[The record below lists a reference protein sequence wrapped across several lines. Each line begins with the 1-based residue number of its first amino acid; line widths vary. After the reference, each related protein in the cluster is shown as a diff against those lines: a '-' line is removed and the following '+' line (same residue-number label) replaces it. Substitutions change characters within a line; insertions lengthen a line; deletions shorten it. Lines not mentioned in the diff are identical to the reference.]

1 MATKK
6 QNTHRMNKKLSV
18 DILKIRLYYFLNMSN
33 NKILVIVG
41 QTTVGKSDLA
51 VYLAKKFNG
60 EVISADSRQVY
71 KGLNIAT
78 GKITKKE
85 MRGVKHHLLDICSP
99 KKVFNVSDFKKLA
112 EKSIDDIL
120 ERNKLPIICGGTGF
134 YIDAVVKNQILP
146 EVKPNL
152 KLRQRLEKLTTK
164 KLFATLL
171 KLDKARARNIDKNNR
186 VRLIRAIEIAK
197 TIGKVPK
204 IKQENNKYQFLQIG
218 IKIDKEILKKKIE
231 KRTILRIKKGMINE
245 ARKLHQNGLS
255 FKRMRELGLEY
266 RFLADFLQN
275 TKQTKE
281 DKQKLI
287 LDIEK
292 ADLDYAKRQLTWF
305 KRDKNIKWFEVDEV
319 LNIEKEVKGFLD

>member
-1 MATKK
+1 
-6 QNTHRMNKKLSV
+6 
-18 DILKIRLYYFLNMSN
+18 MSN
-33 NKILVIVG
+33 IRTENKVLVIVG
-41 QTTVGKSDLA
+41 QTAVGKSDFA

-85 MRGVKHHLLDICSP
+85 MGGVRHHLLDVCIP

-218 IKIDKEILKKKIE
+218 IKIDREILKEKIN
-231 KRTILRIKKGMINE
+231 KRVLARIKKGMINE

>member
-1 MATKK
+1 
-6 QNTHRMNKKLSV
+6 
-18 DILKIRLYYFLNMSN
+18 MSN
-33 NKILVIVG
+33 NKILVIAG
-41 QTTVGKSDLA
+41 QTAVGKSDLA

-218 IKIDKEILKKKIE
+218 IKIDREILKEKIN
-231 KRTILRIKKGMINE
+231 KRVLARIKKGMINE

-287 LDIEK
+287 LDIER
-292 ADLDYAKRQLTWF
+292 ADLDYATRQLTWF
-305 KRDKNIKWFEVDEV
+305 KRDTDIKWFEVDEV

>member
-1 MATKK
+1 
-6 QNTHRMNKKLSV
+6 
-18 DILKIRLYYFLNMSN
+18 MSN

-41 QTTVGKSDLA
+41 QTAVGKSDLA
-51 VYLAKKFNG
+51 VFLAKKFNG

-197 TIGKVPK
+197 IIGKVPK

-287 LDIEK
+287 LDIER
-292 ADLDYAKRQLTWF
+292 ADLDYATRQLTWF
-305 KRDKNIKWFEVDEV
+305 KRDTDIKWFEVDEV

>member
-1 MATKK
+1 
-6 QNTHRMNKKLSV
+6 
-18 DILKIRLYYFLNMSN
+18 MSN
-33 NKILVIVG
+33 IRTENKVLVIVG

-218 IKIDKEILKKKIE
+218 IKIDREILKEKIN
-231 KRTILRIKKGMINE
+231 KRVLARIKKGMINE

>member
-1 MATKK
+1 
-6 QNTHRMNKKLSV
+6 
-18 DILKIRLYYFLNMSN
+18 
-33 NKILVIVG
+33 
-41 QTTVGKSDLA
+41 
-51 VYLAKKFNG
+51 
-60 EVISADSRQVY
+60 
-71 KGLNIAT
+71 
-78 GKITKKE
+78 
-85 MRGVKHHLLDICSP
+85 
-99 KKVFNVSDFKKLA
+99 
-112 EKSIDDIL
+112 
-120 ERNKLPIICGGTGF
+120 
-134 YIDAVVKNQILP
+134 
-146 EVKPNL
+146 
-152 KLRQRLEKLTTK
+152 
-164 KLFATLL
+164 
-171 KLDKARARNIDKNNR
+171 
-186 VRLIRAIEIAK
+186 
-197 TIGKVPK
+197 VPK

-218 IKIDKEILKKKIE
+218 IKIDREILKEKIN
-231 KRTILRIKKGMINE
+231 KRVLARIKKGMINE

>member
-1 MATKK
+1 
-6 QNTHRMNKKLSV
+6 
-18 DILKIRLYYFLNMSN
+18 MSN

-218 IKIDKEILKKKIE
+218 IKIDREILKEKIN
-231 KRTILRIKKGMINE
+231 KRVLARIKKGMINE